1 MDWQVEKKKERTER
15 HQWSIVCSQDD
26 LSNSSR
32 SQYIKQTQIYYT
44 ICSDMFYKY
53 KLHHLCFFGLIK
65 EQFCIQGNV
74 CEYTAHIH
82 TTLPPK
88 VWYVS
93 NHFQCRKG
101 KKKNSLKW
109 TLQCIILSKLYKSTL
124 LLQCVT
130 ATAVALHQRQYY
142 RESDMPSPMTA
153 IFRLGTG
160 LTINVFPILE
170 ISGSIKQ
177 ILEADHLFTHNHLAW
192 DSCYTVMSYSIMW
205 PHTTKKV
212 L

>member
-101 KKKNSLKW
+101 KKKKLFKMNTAVYYSLK
-109 TLQCIILSKLYKSTL
+109 TIQVHIVTTVCNSNSSGSASTPILQRIWY
-124 LLQCVT
+124 
-130 ATAVALHQRQYY
+130 AVAHDGYLSPWY
-142 RESDMPSPMTA
+142 RLDYKCFPN
-153 IFRLGTG
+153 TG
-160 LTINVFPILE
+160 NIR
-170 ISGSIKQ
+170 
-177 ILEADHLFTHNHLAW
+177 
-192 DSCYTVMSYSIMW
+192 
-205 PHTTKKV
+205 
-212 L
+212 